1 MPLLNLFIHRSQF
14 QCCFFLQSM
23 YWIWQK
29 KGELVILFFFSVQK
43 YQKTLYMF
51 FFIPPIAETFVH
63 TDRILQNYLQST
75 LLYSYCAMK
84 PCLRLDLIFQKLFH
98 GHQVHFFTAIF
109 QSTAKKSPWP
119 GYTHTHIHFGLNT
132 QTQQNTRFFQQKIS
146 FQH

>member
-29 KGELVILFFFSVQK
+29 KGELVILFFSRFK
-43 YQKTLYMF
+43 NTKRHFTC

-132 QTQQNTRFFQQKIS
+132 QTQKNTRFFQQKIS